1 MKLADIIAKQNR
13 EWFASYIE
21 NGGDL
26 SKLTQTEREQLA
38 RIVRGPTGTRN
49 RQICCEI
56 AYLIGT
62 GDDMPAYTDSRKIN
76 PNPVVECDS
85 SDACTVIA
93 ETMGRKPEYVRK
105 IWSKRTKDQILEMR
119 TAHGKRIAEA
129 YRNGDIEP
137 PSKKELESFRK

>member
-1 MKLADIIAKQNR
+1 MKLADIITKKNG

-38 RIVRGPTGTRN
+38 EIVRGPTGTRN
-49 RQICCEI
+49 RQICSEI

-62 GDDMPAYTDSRKIN
+62 GMPAYTNSRKFN
-76 PNPVVECDS
+76 PSPVVECKTE
-85 SDACTVIA
+85 DACTVIA
-93 ETMGRKPEYVRK
+93 ETMGLEPDYVRK
-105 IWSKRTKDQILEMR
+105 IWAKRTEDKILEMW

>member
-1 MKLADIIAKQNR
+1 LKLANIIAERNR

-26 SKLTQTEREQLA
+26 SELTQTEREELA
-38 RIVRGPTGTRN
+38 RIVRGATADRN

-62 GDDMPAYTDSRKIN
+62 GMPAYTDSGKFN
-76 PNPVVECDS
+76 PSHVVEHDAE
-85 SDACTVIA
+85 DACTVIA
-93 ETMGRKPEYVRK
+93 QTMGLEPDYVRK
-105 IWSKRTKDQILEMR
+105 IWSKRTDDKILEMKMV
-119 TAHGKRIAEA
+119 HGERIAEA

-137 PSKKELESFRK
+137 PPYK